1 MTDYIRYHDGLEQ
14 KQENEDEVIDTI
26 VASMMRASE
35 KVFDKHRHAKRDA
48 HAKSHGILVGH
59 VSVYDNLP
67 AHLAQGVFARPATY
81 PVVIRLSTAFG
92 DIHSDKVPVARGMA
106 IKMLGVPSRQF
117 LPSRQHASTQDLLL
131 VNHPVIAFGH
141 AAAYLKTQKLLEK
154 HADDP
159 DMVRRIVAG
168 GHELASHGYGHLRAS
183 DQSLAEFTD
192 DITHSKKL
200 LEDIGGQVVR
210 GYRAPSFSIGTGNL
224 WALDALHDA
233 GYRYSSSIYPILHD
247 HYGMPDAPRFAFY
260 PNGTDGLLEVPITT
274 VQFGQRKLPAG
285 GGGYFRLLPYALSR
299 WMMRRVN
306 QVDRQSAIFYFHPW
320 ELDPGQPRPPG
331 ASAKTRFRHYVN
343 LDRMEGRI
351 KLLTRDFAWDRMDRI
366 FLGTQ

>member
-1 MTDYIRYHDGLEQ
+1 MNDRVLETVLAPGQAGAVIRNAMTIDVEDYFQ
-14 KQENEDEVIDTI
+14 VSAFAEVID
-26 VASMMRASE
+26 
-35 KVFDKHRHAKRDA
+35 RDSWDA
-48 HAKSHGILVGH
+48 RECRVEANIDRILGILADGNV
-59 VSVYDNLP
+59 
-67 AHLAQGVFARPATY
+67 QATFF
-81 PVVIRLSTAFG
+81 T
-92 DIHSDKVPVARGMA
+92 
-106 IKMLGVPSRQF
+106 LGW
-117 LPSRQHASTQDLLL
+117 
-131 VNHPVIAFGH
+131 IAER
-141 AAAYLKTQKLLEK
+141 Y
-154 HADDP
+154 P

-192 DITHSKKL
+192 DITRSKKL